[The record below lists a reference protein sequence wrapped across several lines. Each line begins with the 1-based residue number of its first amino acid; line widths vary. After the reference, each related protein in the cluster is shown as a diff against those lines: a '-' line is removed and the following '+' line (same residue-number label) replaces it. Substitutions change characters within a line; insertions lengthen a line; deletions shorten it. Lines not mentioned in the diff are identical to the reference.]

1 MFTAMLYV
9 WPKTPML
16 QLRAGVC
23 VLAVALMRLLN
34 LAVPI
39 LYRDVVNVLSDA
51 SNINHPRPGEAPG
64 TVNFWHVSQHITLF
78 VLSSCSRCIAG
89 PPNIPVKP

>member
-1 MFTAMLYV
+1 MFTAIMYV
-9 WPKTPML
+9 WPQTPML

-39 LYRDVVNVLSDA
+39 LYRDVVNVMSDA
-51 SNINHPRPGEAPG
+51 SSAAHPRGSEAPES
-64 TVNFWHVSQHITLF
+64 TPFWQVRTPSAPF
-78 VLSSCSRCIAG
+78 SIAPQASVAG
-89 PPNIPVKP
+89 A

>member
-1 MFTAMLYV
+1 MFTAIMYV
-9 WPKTPML
+9 WPQTPVL

-39 LYRDVVNVLSDA
+39 LYRDVVNAMSEA
-51 SNINHPRPGEAPG
+51 SSNAHPRAGETPEQ
-64 TVNFWHVSQHITLF
+64 TPFWKVDPHF
-78 VLSSCSRCIAG
+78 
-89 PPNIPVKP
+89 